1 MRRNPEIYESNHVD
15 LQRLVELELQEKMP
29 DSIE

>member
-1 MRRNPEIYESNHVD
+1 MRRNPGIYESNHVD

>member
-29 DSIE
+29 DTIE